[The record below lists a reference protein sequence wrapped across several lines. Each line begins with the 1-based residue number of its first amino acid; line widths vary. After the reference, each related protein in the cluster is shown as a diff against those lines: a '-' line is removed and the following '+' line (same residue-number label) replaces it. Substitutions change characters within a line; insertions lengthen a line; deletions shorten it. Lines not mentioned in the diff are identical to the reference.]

1 MIVDPLLPIS
11 DGMGDTRTLLVSI
24 AGTVANG
31 ALLATVA
38 ALILGLIMWGFGTA
52 LNIPGLASRGVQTL
66 FGAVVCAI
74 VCTGLNSWVAWFGE
88 QAISI
93 WN

>member
-38 ALILGLIMWGFGTA
+38 GLIIGLIMWGFGTA
-52 LNIPGLASRGVQTL
+52 LNIPGLASRGVQSIL
-66 FGAVVCAI
+66 GAVVCAI
-74 VCTGLNSWVAWFGE
+74 VCVGLNAWVAWFGE